1 MPRSTR
7 EQLIDVARQLFARKG
22 VEATTMGDIANASDR
37 GRRTVYTYFRN
48 KKDVYDAVLHS
59 ESEALLKRLEDIAT
73 ADKPVEQRVREF
85 LSVRLM
91 QRREEHNVVA
101 ALRALYKPDIRRMGR
116 IRRLV
121 RERARQ
127 LLHRLLQDGID
138 SGVFD
143 SARCRLLE
151 TFALDCMHAMEI
163 AGADTDT
170 AGLAVSADGMLDFII
185 SDIRLR

>member
-1 MPRSTR
+1 STR

-22 VEATTMGDIANASDR
+22 VEATTMGDIAVASER
-37 GRRTVYTYFRN
+37 GRRTIYTYFRS
-48 KKDVYDAVLHS
+48 KKDVYDAVLRS
-59 ESEALLKRLEDIAT
+59 ESDSLLQRLEAICT
-73 ADKPVEQRVREF
+73 SDKPVEQRVREF
-85 LSVRLM
+85 LSVRLL

-116 IRRLV
+116 IRRMV

-127 LLHRLLQDGID
+127 LLHLLLQQGID

-143 SARCRLLE
+143 ADRCRLLE

-163 AGADTDT
+163 AGADTDA

-185 SDIRLR
+185 TDIRAN